1 MLPSELVRPLVESSD
16 ESEPRGARRG
26 LFAAPA
32 PMMGALP
39 LEDSVSEYEVKE
51 EEEDENEMQARSEHK
66 SSSTLAF

>member
-32 PMMGALP
+32 PMLAALP
-39 LEDSVSEYEVKE
+39 LEEAKKKE
-51 EEEDENEMQARSEHK
+51 SAKLKLKPIKPSPGSK
-66 SSSTLAF
+66 